1 MSRKMIGAILLP
13 IPFAALP
20 VVVVLAGA
28 LFSSG
33 SASDDL
39 VTRDNAAQVDQALNA
54 GISSLDDDTLARANV
69 TDGAHLDCDFGLE
82 GDF

>member
-33 SASDDL
+33 GASDDL
-39 VTRDNAAQVDQALNA
+39 VTRDTTAQVDQALSS
-54 GISSLDDDTLARANV
+54 GVTSLDEDTLARANV
-69 TDGAHLDCDFGLE
+69 TDGAHQDCDFGLE
-82 GDF
+82 GEF

>member
-28 LFSSG
+28 LFTSNG
-33 SASDDL
+33 APEEL
-39 VTRDNAAQVDQALNA
+39 VTRDSQAQVDQVLTS
-54 GISSLDDDTLARANV
+54 GTTIIEEDTLARANV
-69 TDGAHLDCDFGLE
+69 TDSIHQDCDDGLGGE
-82 GDF
+82 F